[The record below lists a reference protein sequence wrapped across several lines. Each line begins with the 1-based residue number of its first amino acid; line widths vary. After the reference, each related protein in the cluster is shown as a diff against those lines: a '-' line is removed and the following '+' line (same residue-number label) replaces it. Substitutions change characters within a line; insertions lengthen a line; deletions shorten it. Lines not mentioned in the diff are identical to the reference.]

1 MAVLAAV
8 DHRLV
13 VGRTGHVRYRG
24 PAAGRHVVG
33 QPVEGEGA
41 GVGLLN
47 QQVVTDIVNKRRDGD
62 QDERDAQRQS
72 PRPTRRGP
80 MDQCG
85 QSATAEQ
92 QQQRNHRV
100 GIAQKDRAAGTHQ
113 QEVDE
118 QERQDDPVGRLPSPC
133 RIGNPNGR
141 QQHEHG
147 IDAKPQRYAQP
158 YPPDCRGGRPPEV
171 GKDVADAVLGHSW
184 IEHEERGGECQGDD
198 AEDANQRQPGQQPRP
213 LEALRARPQR
223 LGGGDP
229 REDEGAVVLQARR
242 HAEGDPVDQE
252 RPEAARL
259 QHAVGDVHRRDTGEA
274 QRDVERPEM
283 AVADVEESDRER
295 RRPEES
301 REPSIGAP
309 SELEDEQHRET
320 AEQRIED
327 ANAEIARRRIGDQA
341 HETKWRQ
348 PGRRDIEVEMRP
360 VGEVRVQDAM
370 QDAHRPTD
378 RDVLVRSIQS
388 WQPEVDPPQPQPGGD
403 DNQSGDRAGGEA
415 GRAVRVSCRRGPAG

>member
-47 QQVVTDIVNKRRDGD
+47 QEVIAKVVNERRHCD
-62 QDERDAQRQS
+62 QDERHAQCQS
-72 PRPTRRGP
+72 LRATRCGQL
-80 MDQCG
+80 DQCG
-85 QSATAEQ
+85 QGSAAEQ

-118 QERQDDPVGRLPSPC
+118 QEREDDPVGRLPLPC
-133 RIGNPNGR
+133 CIGNANDR
-141 QQHEHG
+141 QQHKHG
-147 IDAKPQRYAQP
+147 IDAKPQRDAQLHP
-158 YPPDCRGGRPPEV
+158 TDRGCGRPPQV
-171 GKDVADAVLGHSW
+171 LKDVADAMLGHSW
-184 IEHEERGGECQGDD
+184 IKHEERGGECQGDD

-223 LGGGDP
+223 LRRGDP

-242 HAEGDPVDQE
+242 HAEGDPVGQE
-252 RPEAARL
+252 RPDAARL
-259 QHAVGDVHRRDTGEA
+259 QRAVGDVHCRDTGEA
-274 QRDVERPEM
+274 ERDVERPEM
-283 AVADVEESDRER
+283 AVADVEEGDRQR
-295 RRPEES
+295 RRPEDS
-301 REPSIGAP
+301 REPSVGAA
-309 SELEDEQHRET
+309 SELEDDQHRET

-341 HETKWRQ
+341 QQTKWRQ
-348 PGRRDIEVEMRP
+348 PGGRDIEVEMRP

-370 QDAHRPTD
+370 QDTHRPTD
-378 RDVLVRSIQS
+378 RDVLVRSIKGR
-388 WQPEVDPPQPQPGGD
+388 QPEVDPPQPQPGGND
-403 DNQSGDRAGGEA
+403 KHSGDRAGGEA